1 MFDLV
6 SIQPY
11 TTYTQLRYSS
21 SQPDAPEVFLV
32 TKKNSNSFRDAFGT
46 IFDMKKITAAI
57 IGNDSS

>member
-11 TTYTQLRYSS
+11 ATYTQLRYSS

-32 TKKNSNSFRDAFGT
+32 TKKIQSAFEMLFRT
-46 IFDMKKITAAI
+46 IFDIKKITAAI